1 MDIDTWRDILDS
13 GEIFWSDD
21 DIEFL
26 SSSNVQ
32 IVTVAS
38 DSDSAD
44 CKITA
49 VNLNA
54 FEDNQHWA
62 EDEID
67 MYPDFIFPLKYKNC
81 AKGGI

>member
-1 MDIDTWRDILDS
+1 MDS

-44 CKITA
+44 CKIRA

-54 FEDNQHWA
+54 KGSGF
-62 EDEID
+62 
-67 MYPDFIFPLKYKNC
+67 FPC
-81 AKGGI
+81 D

>member
-1 MDIDTWRDILDS
+1 MDS
-13 GEIFWSDD
+13 GEIFWSDNY
-21 DIEFL
+21 IEFL

-32 IVTVAS
+32 TVTVAS

-54 FEDNQHWA
+54 FEDNEHWA
-62 EDEID
+62 EDE
-67 MYPDFIFPLKYKNC
+67 
-81 AKGGI
+81 